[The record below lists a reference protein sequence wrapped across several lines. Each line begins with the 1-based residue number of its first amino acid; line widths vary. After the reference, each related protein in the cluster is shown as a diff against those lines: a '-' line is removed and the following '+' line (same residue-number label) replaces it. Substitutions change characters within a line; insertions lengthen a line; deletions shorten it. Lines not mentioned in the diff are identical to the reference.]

1 MTQSLEIGPVHLY
14 IQSKWFVILNISYI
28 LYFHPSRLMIPVD
41 IFQSLSETCSVGL
54 CPTFP
59 SRSWLGSR
67 HHQTE
72 LVDNKQFVTSRHHQ
86 VPGAHPIAV
95 PSLMIPIDITCHNW
109 GCPTITPPLRQDKA
123 LKSAWPEK
131 PWFGTGWGEMAAE
144 SCPASRKGIEAFDLE
159 TLRKKV
165 AIGWRNNF
173 NKKLLRFALVPVE
186 FFLIPKS
193 LSCFGVVVACAMF

>member
-1 MTQSLEIGPVHLY
+1 
-14 IQSKWFVILNISYI
+14 
-28 LYFHPSRLMIPVD
+28 
-41 IFQSLSETCSVGL
+41 
-54 CPTFP
+54 
-59 SRSWLGSR
+59 
-67 HHQTE
+67 
-72 LVDNKQFVTSRHHQ
+72 
-86 VPGAHPIAV
+86 
-95 PSLMIPIDITCHNW
+95 MIPIDIICHNW
-109 GCPTITPPLRQDKA
+109 DCPTITPPLRQDKA

-186 FFLIPKS
+186 FFFDSKVPFLFWGCCS
-193 LSCFGVVVACAMF
+193 LCDVLKRSSCAMFFDRGSLAHSVFVWPDFFASERPSLVDYSALLGLWFVYVGRDRWVDKQQVTEYGIQVVAGSC